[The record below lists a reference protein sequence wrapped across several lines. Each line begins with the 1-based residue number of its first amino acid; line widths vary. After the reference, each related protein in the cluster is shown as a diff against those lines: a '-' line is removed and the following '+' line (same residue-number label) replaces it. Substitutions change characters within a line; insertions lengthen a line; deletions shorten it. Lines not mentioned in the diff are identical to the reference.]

1 MAAYEI
7 IVGVDS
13 DEKRGRAVAEEI
25 IDMPLDWAN
34 VRVTLLHAFAERPDK
49 DVSAQR
55 VVSVRR
61 AGQIL
66 EDIGIEIDYVDT
78 DAKPAKA
85 IIDTAADRDG
95 DLIVVAGRKRTPAGK
110 ALFGSVTQAVI
121 LDTDIPVLVCG
132 TSDDE

>member
-13 DEKRGRAVAEEI
+13 NEQRGRAVAEEI
-25 IDMPLDWAN
+25 IEMPLDWTA
-34 VRVTLLHAFAERPDK
+34 VRVTLLHAFEQRPDR
-49 DVSAQR
+49 DVTAQR

-66 EDIGIEIDYVDT
+66 EELGIETDYVDT
-78 DAKPAKA
+78 ESEPSQA
-85 IIDTAADRDG
+85 ILETADERDG
-95 DLIVVAGRKRTPAGK
+95 DLIVLAGRKRTPTGK
-110 ALFGSVTQAVI
+110 ALFGSVTQSVI

-132 TSDDE
+132 ASEE